1 MSSCIVFLIVF
12 LWHDDEMTTTTKIS
26 IMKKT
31 TKTVTKTMTI
41 TVMIKMRNV
50 DFFFK
55 IFLKDQLL
63 FHRATQS
70 CLEVTTFSCLDL
82 ASTHQMRSYVNFLA
96 TKQPTEVI

>member
-12 LWHDDEMTTTTKIS
+12 LWHDDEMTTTTKIT

-50 DFFFK
+50 EFF
-55 IFLKDQLL
+55 
-63 FHRATQS
+63 
-70 CLEVTTFSCLDL
+70 
-82 ASTHQMRSYVNFLA
+82 
-96 TKQPTEVI
+96 